1 MVAMTLQ
8 DKCKDL
14 SFLKYVENLK
24 EATKVKPFVCWKI
37 F

>member
-8 DKCKDL
+8 DKMQRCL

-24 EATKVKPFVCWKI
+24 EATKVKPFVC
-37 F
+37 